1 MAKRKKRNAFTLVS
15 LLFVMVLLIGFY
27 IWNGKRKKASDAE
40 KEDSKAEENITVASI
55 DSEQV
60 KTVHYIGKDA
70 DITLTLIDGET
81 WISEAEPERP
91 INQQYVKNMVNQVKK
106 VDARRILSE
115 NAENL
120 AEYGLDHPKAYLQVT
135 LQDNSTLTL
144 QIGDESSGISGCYAL
159 VNEDNKV
166 YLLNSTY
173 RTGLDFSDL
182 DFTAVEDGPD
192 ITAAGIDFIQVLKRD
207 GEDFELLND
216 KDNKYKQTSKMYPWV
231 ITKPY
236 EEGYAADSS
245 KISDLQANYSSFDF
259 VNCVDYSGKDLA
271 RYGLEDPAASI
282 YIKYFET
289 HTETLEEPETDP
301 ETGEEIKEKTTY
313 EDKEYRIYVGNQEE
327 DGNYYVRR
335 EGSDYVY
342 TMRKTDISKMLETD
356 PFELMSKFIC
366 IPSIDTVDR
375 IDIDINGTAYTME
388 IKRETLTDEEGKE
401 ETQASY
407 YYNGSK
413 VEEDAFKEVYK
424 KMIAV
429 GYDAKAEEKV
439 NTVGIKPTMTI
450 RYHIVGEGETTLT
463 ASFLPYDDSFY
474 LVDTGHTIRF
484 FADKRQVDDVAK
496 AVKEL
501 IP

>member
-1 MAKRKKRNAFTLVS
+1 
-15 LLFVMVLLIGFY
+15 
-27 IWNGKRKKASDAE
+27 
-40 KEDSKAEENITVASI
+40 
-55 DSEQV
+55 
-60 KTVHYIGKDA
+60 
-70 DITLTLIDGET
+70 
-81 WISEAEPERP
+81 
-91 INQQYVKNMVNQVKK
+91 
-106 VDARRILSE
+106 
-115 NAENL
+115 
-120 AEYGLDHPKAYLQVT
+120 
-135 LQDNSTLTL
+135 
-144 QIGDESSGISGCYAL
+144 
-159 VNEDNKV
+159 
-166 YLLNSTY
+166 
-173 RTGLDFSDL
+173 
-182 DFTAVEDGPD
+182 
-192 ITAAGIDFIQVLKRD
+192 
-207 GEDFELLND
+207 
-216 KDNKYKQTSKMYPWV
+216 
-231 ITKPY
+231 
-236 EEGYAADSS
+236 
-245 KISDLQANYSSFDF
+245 
-259 VNCVDYSGKDLA
+259 
-271 RYGLEDPAASI
+271 
-282 YIKYFET
+282 
-289 HTETLEEPETDP
+289 
-301 ETGEEIKEKTTY
+301 
-313 EDKEYRIYVGNQEE
+313 
-327 DGNYYVRR
+327 
-335 EGSDYVY
+335 
-342 TMRKTDISKMLETD
+342 MLETD